1 MFLSGSR
8 IMTMMMPLL
17 AEASGVGPAG
27 STGRVGTKQAT
38 WNAPREY
45 RDMTFAF
52 TLTNRSRRRGSKL
65 PAQNYTELES
75 RAVVRLV
82 RLSFKEVCTS
92 YESKSGSVMYILLSG

>member
-1 MFLSGSR
+1 
-8 IMTMMMPLL
+8 MMMPLL
-17 AEASGVGPAG
+17 AEPLALARRVHWSRGTNKRPGMPSG
-27 STGRVGTKQAT
+27 
-38 WNAPREY
+38 Y

-52 TLTNRSRRRGSKL
+52 TLTNRSRARSKL

-92 YESKSGSVMYILLSG
+92 YESKVVV